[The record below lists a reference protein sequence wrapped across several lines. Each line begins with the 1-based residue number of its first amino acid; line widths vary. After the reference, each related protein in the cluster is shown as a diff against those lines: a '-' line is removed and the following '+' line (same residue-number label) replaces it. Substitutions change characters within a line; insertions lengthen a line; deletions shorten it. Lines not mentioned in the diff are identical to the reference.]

1 MSAPIVIYGPSSAPS
16 SPAPAVESGSELA
29 ELAQLQAAEKE
40 EANRQ
45 QIVIGI
51 IVAVLGAGAVYLLWR
66 PKKKT
71 EAVVQGAHPA
81 HSYTGQLHAAPPW
94 GASGPPGYAG
104 PPMYGGARVGGAPP
118 GAWAPPHPPRYG

>member
-71 EAVVQGAHPA
+71 ESVVQGAHP
-81 HSYTGQLHAAPPW
+81 GQLHAAPPW

>member
-1 MSAPIVIYGPSSAPS
+1 
-16 SPAPAVESGSELA
+16 
-29 ELAQLQAAEKE
+29 
-40 EANRQ
+40 
-45 QIVIGI
+45 
-51 IVAVLGAGAVYLLWR
+51 VLGAGAVYLLWR

-71 EAVVQGAHPA
+71 EAVVQGAHTA
-81 HSYTGQLHAAPPW
+81 HSTGQLHAAPPW